1 MIFYVILYKILYML
15 VANVSEVRKNLKRY
29 IDSVSDNHDT
39 LIINGNGKT
48 VVMISLEDYNGL
60 DETQYLLSS
69 PANAKELRESIA
81 QLNAGKVVSIKPD
94 ELEATENQ

>member
-1 MIFYVILYKILYML
+1 ML

-48 VVMISLEDYNGL
+48 VVMISLEDYNGW

-69 PANAKELRESIA
+69 PANAKELRESIT
-81 QLNAGKVVSIKPD
+81 QLNKGKTVAVTLD
-94 ELEATENQ
+94 ELEAQANQ